1 MKTTM
6 STKKLI
12 GRSASDL
19 IGLNP
24 LDNVIFF
31 IASTLNLDE
40 ISKSLETS
48 TQQMFTYNIKKHQ
61 LRNVSGYGANK
72 CVEFRVLYI

>member
-1 MKTTM
+1 M
-6 STKKLI
+6 STKQLI

-48 TQQMFTYNIKKHQ
+48 TQQMFIK
-61 LRNVSGYGANK
+61 V
-72 CVEFRVLYI
+72 